1 MFLCFLNSNIT
12 NIGKVELNTTYGA
25 NSAKTLNLDTINHTG
40 GYILYCQTTY
50 LQGTLPTS
58 VIGGNSFLLIGFS
71 NMVNQKPRF
80 GVQLAIG
87 FGSNKIAIRNT
98 QYTEAGGNWSA
109 WRAV

>member
-109 WRAV
+109 CRAV